1 MKQRIRLTE
10 SDLHKIVKESV
21 KRVLNEVSLK
31 GKTGDEYSL
40 HGDNYDAWA
49 TLAKL
54 RKRQLNI
61 PNRIMTGREE
71 DAYKRDA
78 DNWTDL
84 LNDYAM
90 YNKYGLKAD
99 RIKDYSDI
107 NSDFISGDILHHY
120 DPNAYDRLTRL
131 HTLKL
136 PESDLH
142 RIIKES
148 VNRIILEHGRGNDWD
163 KREEMKNFQDPLLSK
178 KNRRGLISDCK
189 KILGSPLFRLLEKY
203 GFNPILSL
211 QITDSSNGD
220 ISKSKDSNDLNELI
234 AFCKENANIPTGFD
248 IFGFLY
254 ADDKISYNDWNKLS
268 HREIAAKYGVPVVAV
283 EILSEISGC
292 INIEDYDYYEPKIDA
307 IIRRYTNNKRL
318 G

>member
-1 MKQRIRLTE
+1 MKKRIRLTE
-10 SDLHKIVKESV
+10 SDLHRIV
-21 KRVLNEVSLK
+21 
-31 GKTGDEYSL
+31 
-40 HGDNYDAWA
+40 
-49 TLAKL
+49 
-54 RKRQLNI
+54 
-61 PNRIMTGREE
+61 
-71 DAYKRDA
+71 
-78 DNWTDL
+78 
-84 LNDYAM
+84 
-90 YNKYGLKAD
+90 
-99 RIKDYSDI
+99 
-107 NSDFISGDILHHY
+107 
-120 DPNAYDRLTRL
+120 
-131 HTLKL
+131 
-136 PESDLH
+136 
-142 RIIKES
+142 KES

-178 KNRRGLISDCK
+178 KNTRYLIGNCK